1 MSHIFTDTDILLDF
15 LSGRQPFAT
24 NAARIFELIHRG
36 KLKAYT
42 SSLSFSNLYYI
53 LRRKHPHQNVIA
65 KLTDLTVLL
74 KIINVSEKVI
84 IAALKSP
91 FRDFED
97 AIQYQS
103 AQSIEKIGVIITRKI
118 KDYKKAEIPVM
129 TPETFLGTIE
139 SSSLL

>member
-36 KLKAYT
+36 HIIAYT

-53 LRRKHPHQNVIA
+53 LRRKHPHQNVIE
-65 KLTDLTVLL
+65 KLAELTVFL

-84 IAALKSP
+84 IAALHSQ

-103 AQSIEKIGVIITRKI
+103 AQSIEKIGVIITRNI

-139 SSSLL
+139 SSSLH